1 MWDGWMKFKERSK
14 TAGATQLTLLNL
26 FKFATKNTGEIGLLY
41 NYTGSERESMLSK
54 MLQTDS
60 LQLTVLFRIAA
71 VSMEANL

>member
-1 MWDGWMKFKERSK
+1 
-14 TAGATQLTLLNL
+14 
-26 FKFATKNTGEIGLLY
+26 
-41 NYTGSERESMLSK
+41 MLSK

>member
-1 MWDGWMKFKERSK
+1 MWDGWMKFKESSRQR
-14 TAGATQLTLLNL
+14 ATQLTLLNL

-41 NYTGSERESMLSK
+41 NYTGSEQEAMLSK